1 MEMWTRVTLLVKNKL
16 FMDTVINLAFGKST
30 ITPLEVPYVYIF
42 FFFNKNPKARGAQTA
57 QIPASPLKILDAR
70 RLTSSPFHI
79 EYTQIFGVTVHNL
92 VAKRI

>member
-42 FFFNKNPKARGAQTA
+42 FFSARPPRREVRKLPKYLQAH
-57 QIPASPLKILDAR
+57 SK
-70 RLTSSPFHI
+70 F
-79 EYTQIFGVTVHNL
+79 
-92 VAKRI
+92 